1 MISNDAFERRV
12 SNWLHADAEHR
23 VPDHLEAVL
32 RRTGMERQRPAWSS
46 LERWLPMDTT
56 FSGRVA
62 PAFRP
67 IGPLF
72 VAALLVLA
80 LLAALLI
87 VGSRPQLPPPYGP
100 AMTGLTLRAEGG
112 DIYLVDPVT
121 QERTKIT
128 SGPEWDSYPVFSRDG
143 TKLAFLRQALH
154 SSSPTTLM
162 VANPDGS
169 DLRSATGYLEG
180 IESGDWSGDGS
191 YIALSSLNTSSL
203 AVDDHAITVVDVRRG
218 LSHDLGIEMST
229 ESISWLPPN
238 GQEIM
243 FRGASVLPAAI
254 WAIRPDGTNLRAL
267 TPQDGVP
274 ETGYRD
280 PVISPDGRLLAYT
293 SWDDNIAHF
302 VHLRDLI
309 DGSTWTIPNSAPFDD
324 RNRPTFSPD
333 GRLLLMYRSLRDG
346 PPPDFNGVAQLV
358 LATIK
363 HRDSGIPLGPE
374 FAYTDSAIPELVA
387 TFSTDGS
394 HVLLLNRSVHT
405 LWTLPID
412 GRSGTAEPWVSDDL
426 PGLQRIAS
434 QSGAPARPCPGAG
447 GCRLEQPTM

>member
-1 MISNDAFERRV
+1 
-12 SNWLHADAEHR
+12 
-23 VPDHLEAVL
+23 
-32 RRTGMERQRPAWSS
+32 
-46 LERWLPMDTT
+46 MDTT

-72 VAALLVLA
+72 VAAVLVLV
-80 LLAALLI
+80 LLAAMLI

-112 DIYLVDPVT
+112 DIYVLDPVSR
-121 QERTKIT
+121 ERTKIT
-128 SGPEWDSYPVFSRDG
+128 SGPEWDRYPVFSRDG
-143 TKLAFLRQALH
+143 SKLVFLRRASEAAAYDALVEANADG
-154 SSSPTTLM
+154 TGIRTLTE
-162 VANPDGS
+162 P
-169 DLRSATGYLEG
+169 LLE
-180 IESGDWSGDGS
+180 ISSGDWSADGS
-191 YIALSSLNTSSL
+191 YVALTSLVKGL
-203 AVDDHAITVVDVRRG
+203 QRITVVNLRTGSADTLDVG
-218 LSHDLGIEMST
+218 MAT
-229 ESISWLPPN
+229 ESVSLLPPS
-238 GQEIM
+238 GQEII

-254 WAIRPDGTNLRAL
+254 WAIHPDGTDLRAL
-267 TPQDGVP
+267 TPRDGVP

-280 PVISPDGRLLAYT
+280 PVISPNGRLLAYT

-302 VHLRDLI
+302 VHVRDLN

-324 RNRPTFSPD
+324 RNCPTFSPD

-358 LATIK
+358 LATIDN
-363 HRDSGIPLGPE
+363 RDSGIPLGPE
-374 FAYTDSAIPELVA
+374 FAYTDSAIPDLVA

-394 HVLLLNRSVHT
+394 HVLLLNQGLHE

-412 GRSGTAEPWVSDDL
+412 GRAGTSEPWNSGDL

-434 QSGAPARPCPGAG
+434 QSGVPARPCPGAG
-447 GCRLEQPTM
+447 GCQLQQPRT